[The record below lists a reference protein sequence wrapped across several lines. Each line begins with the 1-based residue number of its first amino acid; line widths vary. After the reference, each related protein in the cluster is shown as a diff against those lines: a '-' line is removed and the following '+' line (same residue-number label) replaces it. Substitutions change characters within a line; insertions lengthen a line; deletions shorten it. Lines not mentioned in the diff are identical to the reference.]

1 MADATP
7 RQSFASPTP
16 ASAGGTP
23 FARIAVKRVPADQ
36 ALPSSYDA
44 AAPRSGQT
52 VLAPA
57 SRASRI
63 ATPSAEPN
71 RTPAIATPSGALS
84 PIAGPSSD
92 GFAPS
97 DSIKGPVALGLVVTI
112 GFLGTLL
119 LWSLVARLDSAAIAP
134 AVIKVQDSRR
144 TIQHQSGGTIK
155 ELLVHEGDLVRKDQV
170 LIRLD
175 DGGIRA
181 QVATLATQLDGLVAL
196 RSQLLAAQ
204 SGAADI
210 VFEFNQIRAEGF
222 GAKDEERLDGL
233 MQRQRDELS
242 AKRASIANQTEFL
255 RQRQT
260 LLARQLEGDHGQEAA
275 QATQIKLVQQEL
287 KAAQH
292 LLEQGLMTSAHV
304 LDLQRTE
311 AQLMGSRAERAAAIA
326 QAREGIRGAE
336 IQIEQLKRDRASQV
350 AGDLLTANEKIE
362 DLTPR
367 LANARAELVGT
378 EIKAPVDGSVI
389 SQSVFTIGGVIRPGE
404 KILDVV
410 PDGEPLI
417 LEGKLAPEQVD
428 GVSIGM
434 RVEVRFPEYSSR
446 DMPLLHGTVTGLSA
460 DRLMD
465 PTTNLGFFRLAATID
480 AKELA
485 ATPHDHLMPG
495 LPADIIVP
503 LQSRSAFDYLISPL
517 RRSFSHAF
525 RER

>member
-1 MADATP
+1 LAD
-7 RQSFASPTP
+7 
-16 ASAGGTP
+16 
-23 FARIAVKRVPADQ
+23 D
-36 ALPSSYDA
+36 
-44 AAPRSGQT
+44 
-52 VLAPA
+52 
-57 SRASRI
+57 
-63 ATPSAEPN
+63 
-71 RTPAIATPSGALS
+71 
-84 PIAGPSSD
+84 
-92 GFAPS
+92 FAPS
-97 DSIKGPVALGLVVTI
+97 DDIRRPVALGLAVTI
-112 GFLGTLL
+112 VFLGTLL
-119 LWSLVARLDSAAIAP
+119 IWSFVAKLDSAAIAP

-144 TIQHQSGGTIK
+144 TVQHQSGGTVK
-155 ELLVHEGDLVRKDQV
+155 ELLVHEGDVVRKDQV

-175 DGGIRA
+175 DGAIRA

-210 VFEFNQIRAEGF
+210 DFAFDRNRVEGF
-222 GAKDEERLDGL
+222 GPQDEERLQGS

-242 AKRASIANQTEFL
+242 AKRASIENQIEL
-255 RQRQT
+255 QRQRQA
-260 LLARQLEGDHGQEAA
+260 LLARQLEGDRGQEAS
-275 QATQIKLVQQEL
+275 QATQLKLVQQEL
-287 KAAQH
+287 KAAKQ

-311 AQLMGSRAERAAAIA
+311 AQLMGSHAERAAAIA

-336 IQIEQLKRDRASQV
+336 IQIEQLKRDRASQI
-350 AGDLLTANEKIE
+350 AGDLLTTNERID

-367 LANARAELVGT
+367 LANARSDLVAT

-389 SQSVFTIGGVIRPGE
+389 GQSVFTVGGVIRPGE

-410 PDGEPLI
+410 PEGEPLI
-417 LEGKLAPEQVD
+417 LEGKLPPEQVE

-446 DMPLLHGTVTGLSA
+446 DMPILHGTVTGLSA

-480 AKELA
+480 QKELA
-485 ATPHDHLMPG
+485 GTPHDRLMPG

-503 LQSRSAFDYLISPL
+503 LKSRSAFDYLISPL
-517 RRSFSHAF
+517 RRSFNHAF

>member
-1 MADATP
+1 MAEQPT
-7 RQSFASPTP
+7 RQGFASATP
-16 ASAGGTP
+16 ASTGATP
-23 FARIAVKRVPADQ
+23 FARIAVKRVPAYE
-36 ALPSSYDA
+36 ALPSGGEPP
-44 AAPRSGQT
+44 APRTGQT
-52 VLAPA
+52 VLAPP
-57 SRASRI
+57 SRGSLA
-63 ATPSAEPN
+63 PSPN
-71 RTPAIATPSGALS
+71 RPPALPARQTALTTTAA
-84 PIAGPSSD
+84 PFSD
-92 GFAPS
+92 GFDPS
-97 DSIKGPVALGLVVTI
+97 ESIRGPAILGLAVTI
-112 GFLGTLL
+112 AFLGILL
-119 LWSLVARLDSAAIAP
+119 LWSFAAQLESAAIAP

-155 ELLVHEGDLVRKDQV
+155 ELLVHEGDSVRKDQV

-175 DGGIRA
+175 DGALRA

-204 SGAADI
+204 SGEPNIA
-210 VFEFNQIRAEGF
+210 FEFDRDRTEGF
-222 GAKDEERLDGL
+222 GQKDDERLAGL

-242 AKRASIANQTEFL
+242 AKRASIANQTELL
-255 RQRQT
+255 RQRQA
-260 LLARQLEGDHGQEAA
+260 LLARQLEGDRGQEAA

-287 KAAQH
+287 KAAQQ

-304 LDLQRTE
+304 LELQRTE
-311 AQLMGSRAERAAAIA
+311 AQLLGSRAERTAAIA

-350 AGDLLTANEKIE
+350 AGDLLTTNEKIE

-367 LANARAELVGT
+367 LANARAELIGT

-410 PDGEPLI
+410 PEGEPLI
-417 LEGKLAPEQVD
+417 LEGKLQPEQVD

-434 RVEVRFPEYSSR
+434 RVEVRFPEFSSR
-446 DMPLLHGTVTGLSA
+446 DMPILHGTVTGLSA
-460 DRLMD
+460 DRILD

-480 AKELA
+480 PKELA

-503 LQSRSAFDYLISPL
+503 LKSRSAFDYLTSPL
-517 RRSFSHAF
+517 RHSFSHAF